1 MAGTFNTLITLR
13 LLYELHNED
22 IQIKHGGYIQHLDY
36 THKSQKE
43 YQQNYGVFWGFLD
56 SNSSLTEKDIE
67 VLKGP
72 VHQKCFWSW
81 DELKK

>member
-36 THKSQKE
+36 TK
-43 YQQNYGVFWGFLD
+43 VAL
-56 SNSSLTEKDIE
+56 
-67 VLKGP
+67 
-72 VHQKCFWSW
+72 
-81 DELKK
+81 